1 MPKGY
6 EKDYR
11 SSDFSSSQQEF
22 EGEDDPP
29 KSSRASTAPK
39 ELKMCD
45 FLRKEKDAL
54 DIGPKEPTAGTSFDL
69 TSSPVTS
76 TSVTSTIATAGEKR
90 KQPDAEPIKSKK
102 FKANQGRA
110 F

>member
-76 TSVTSTIATAGEKR
+76 TSATAGEKR
-90 KQPDAEPIKSKK
+90 KHPDAEPIKSKK